1 MTAASPLS
9 EPPTHS
15 RRKWRA
21 SALPGVCLLTCL
33 ETPEC
38 RAWKCVKIIRKRKMG
53 AEEGIKIKDTGQ
65 KIKGRRTNAWK
76 SRGEEGE
83 RTRGNT
89 RFERGKRMV
98 AQEEETRKQREKKR
112 KNVELA
118 LGRKAGINRGRKRER
133 ERGRHN
139 AASNPVASLTNAR
152 LLISH

>member
-1 MTAASPLS
+1 
-9 EPPTHS
+9 
-15 RRKWRA
+15 
-21 SALPGVCLLTCL
+21 
-33 ETPEC
+33 
-38 RAWKCVKIIRKRKMG
+38 MG

-65 KIKGRRTNAWK
+65 KIKDERRTNAWK
-76 SRGEEGE
+76 SRGEKGE

-133 ERGRHN
+133 EREDVTMRRVIL
-139 AASNPVASLTNAR
+139 SR
-152 LLISH
+152 R